1 MFRLKCND
9 NVQMI
14 QTFLAIYKQTQESY
28 WSQYFLL
35 SYKIMQIKI
44 SFYTILTQFML
55 NVIAVVLT

>member
-1 MFRLKCND
+1 MSRLKIND
-9 NVQMI
+9 NVQMV
-14 QTFLAIYKQTQESY
+14 QTFLAIYKQTHDSY

-55 NVIAVVLT
+55 NVISVALT